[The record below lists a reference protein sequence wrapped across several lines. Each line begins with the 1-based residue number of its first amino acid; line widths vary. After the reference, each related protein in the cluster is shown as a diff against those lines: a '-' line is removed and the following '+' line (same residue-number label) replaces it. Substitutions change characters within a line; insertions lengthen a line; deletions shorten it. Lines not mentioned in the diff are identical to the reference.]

1 MKIKYLIL
9 LITCTYVTI
18 SSNAQLKIVTNGTVK
33 VRGDIATDDPLDE
46 VSMIIYGKNGTN
58 LANGRLAIGDY
69 GKMSTLGA
77 NVFIGEYGTNIDSDI
92 FQLHGKNGIYF
103 TRSAGETVAYYK
115 YSEGNKFNFSCD
127 VYAYGVKLTSDIR
140 SKSNISDLEK
150 MLPML
155 TQLNGISYN
164 LNLPENS
171 FQNSIEGELTEKEKN
186 YQSEY
191 LKLKEQHIKKE
202 ANKKRLGFI
211 AQDVQKIFP
220 DLVEQDSAG
229 FLSIDYIGLIPVLV
243 ESIKELEERVEALEN
258 NCCNENL
265 KFGIIDQNHE
275 IKEAKLYQNAPN
287 PFNNQT
293 LIQFEVPIS
302 VNKAQLHLC
311 NMTGTLLRTINIDQ
325 RELGSVSISANEFI
339 AGMYLYSL
347 VCDGKIVDTKQM
359 MLLGR

>member
-77 NVFIGEYGTNIDSDI
+77 NVFIGEY
-92 FQLHGKNGIYF
+92 
-103 TRSAGETVAYYK
+103 
-115 YSEGNKFNFSCD
+115 GNKFNFSCD

>member
-77 NVFIGEYGTNIDSDI
+77 NVFIGEY
-92 FQLHGKNGIYF
+92 
-103 TRSAGETVAYYK
+103 
-115 YSEGNKFNFSCD
+115 GNKFNFSCD

-347 VCDGKIVDTKQM
+347 VCDGKIDDTKQM